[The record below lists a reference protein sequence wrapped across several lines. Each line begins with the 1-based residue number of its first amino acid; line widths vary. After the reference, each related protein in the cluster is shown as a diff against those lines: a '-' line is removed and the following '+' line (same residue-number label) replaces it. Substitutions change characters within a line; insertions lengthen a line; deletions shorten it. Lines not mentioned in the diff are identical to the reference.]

1 LRRYVPTRDDRH
13 PAPHASRAAAPVRF
27 LLAAALVGVALRVI
41 FGLAYWT
48 QQPLTRDEQEY
59 LSLARS
65 LAGGHGFT
73 YDDAFGAQS
82 FPPFSRAPGYP
93 AFLAIVGGGTA
104 PASSVPH
111 AVQIAQAVVG
121 GIGVLAVGLFST
133 RLFGPRAGRAGA
145 VLAAIYPPLVWI
157 AGYALSE
164 AVFWP
169 LGLACAWAYDRARAA
184 STASLGAPLICGALC
199 GAGTLVRPSL
209 ILFIPLA
216 ALALAA
222 RRRWTQ
228 AAALVLGVCLV
239 VGPWTWRNYDVHH
252 RWMIVAADGGVTFW
266 TGNNPLAVGEG
277 DMAANPAI
285 KHANQV
291 LRAAH
296 PDLTEEQME
305 RVYYR
310 EGLVWIASHPVDFLA
325 LEMKKLF
332 HTILPTGP
340 SYRLHSARYA
350 VASVVS
356 YGVIALLAMAS
367 TWCFRSR
374 LAASPGLFWL
384 LLSSWLVCL
393 VFFPQERFRI
403 PIVDPTFIILAS
415 GLAEWR
421 RKPQVWM
428 PERS

>member
-1 LRRYVPTRDDRH
+1 V
-13 PAPHASRAAAPVRF
+13 APVRF
-27 LLAAALVGVALRVI
+27 LLAAALVGVSLRLI

-65 LAGGHGFT
+65 LAAGQGFA
-73 YDDAFGAQS
+73 YDNAFGEQS

-93 AFLAIVGGGTA
+93 AFLAMVGGGAA

-111 AVQIAQAVVG
+111 AVQIAQAIVG
-121 GIGVLAVGLFST
+121 GIGVFVVGLFST
-133 RLFGPRAGRAGA
+133 RIFGARAGRAGA
-145 VLAAIYPPLVWI
+145 LVAAVYPPLVWI

-169 LGLACAWAYDRARAA
+169 LGLACAWAYDRTRAA
-184 STASLGAPLICGALC
+184 STASLWAALICGALG
-199 GAGTLVRPSL
+199 GAGILVRPSL

-216 ALALAA
+216 GLALAA

-228 AAALVLGVCLV
+228 AAALLLGVSLV

-285 KHANQV
+285 KQANHV
-291 LRAAH
+291 LRSAH

-310 EGLVWIASHPVDFLA
+310 EGLVWIASHPAAFLV
-325 LEMKKLF
+325 LEVKKFF
-332 HTILPTGP
+332 HTIVPTGP
-340 SYRLHSARYA
+340 SYRLHSARYV

-367 TWCFRSR
+367 IWCFRSR

-403 PIVDPTFIILAS
+403 PIVDPALIILAS
-415 GLAEWR
+415 GLAER
-421 RKPQVWM
+421 RREPRVWI

>member
-1 LRRYVPTRDDRH
+1 
-13 PAPHASRAAAPVRF
+13 
-27 LLAAALVGVALRVI
+27 LATALVGVVLRVI

-48 QQPLTRDEQEY
+48 EQPLTRDEQEY
-59 LSLARS
+59 LSLARG

-73 YDDAFGAQS
+73 YDDTFGEQS

-93 AFLAIVGGGTA
+93 AFLAMVGGGAA
-104 PASSVPH
+104 PTSSVPH
-111 AVQIAQAVVG
+111 AVQIAQAFVG
-121 GIGVLAVGLFST
+121 GIGVFVVGLFST

-145 VLAAIYPPLVWI
+145 VLAAIHPPLVWV

-169 LGLACAWAYDRARAA
+169 LGLACAWAYDRARVSSTTSMGAA
-184 STASLGAPLICGALC
+184 FICGVLC
-199 GAGTLVRPSL
+199 GFGILVRPSL
-209 ILFIPLA
+209 IFFVPLA
-216 ALALAA
+216 GLALAT
-222 RRRWTQ
+222 RRRWSQ
-228 AAALVLGVCLV
+228 AAWLVLGVCLV
-239 VGPWTWRNYDVHH
+239 VGPWTWRNYAVHH

-277 DMAANPAI
+277 DMAANPLI
-285 KHANQV
+285 KQANQV
-291 LRAAH
+291 LRSAH

-305 RVYYR
+305 AVYYR
-310 EGLVWIASHPVDFLA
+310 EGLVWIARHPVDSLV
-325 LEMKKLF
+325 LEVKKLF
-332 HTILPTGP
+332 HSVIPVGP
-340 SYRLHSARYA
+340 SYRLHSARYV
-350 VASVVS
+350 VASVVPYS
-356 YGVIALLAMAS
+356 VIALLAMGS
-367 TWCFRSR
+367 VWCFRSP

-421 RKPQVWM
+421 RHSQG
-428 PERS
+428 